1 MNRTHRYRML
11 ILPFLLIVMLG
22 LVSVLSVSAKNSQK
36 VTDNADILSEWEEE
50 KLQEQL
56 LETAEQYQCDVV
68 VLTTDSCGRKS
79 PQDYTDD
86 YYYENGYGYGR
97 DIDGIMLMVSMG
109 DRKFHLATRGAA
121 IDIFTDYGLEI
132 IDEEI
137 SPYLSDGAY
146 YEAFSVFGKM
156 AEEFMAQYELYDR
169 GYAQDSYSD
178 YGYTD
183 YGYSYVYEEKMSMD
197 TRLLIA
203 GIAAL
208 LITGIVVA
216 VLFAQLKSVGVERRA
231 HEYIRQ
237 GSFRVTRSRDVF
249 LYRTV
254 QKVRKQKDDGGGGSR
269 THRTSGG
276 GRAGGRTG
284 SF

>member
-132 IDEEI
+132 IDEER
-137 SPYLSDGAY
+137 L
-146 YEAFSVFGKM
+146 EEL
-156 AEEFMAQYELYDR
+156 AE
-169 GYAQDSYSD
+169 
-178 YGYTD
+178 
-183 YGYSYVYEEKMSMD
+183 
-197 TRLLIA
+197 
-203 GIAAL
+203 
-208 LITGIVVA
+208 
-216 VLFAQLKSVGVERRA
+216 
-231 HEYIRQ
+231 
-237 GSFRVTRSRDVF
+237 
-249 LYRTV
+249 
-254 QKVRKQKDDGGGGSR
+254 
-269 THRTSGG
+269 
-276 GRAGGRTG
+276 
-284 SF
+284 